1 MNETSS
7 KLQPEPHNSEQLLD
21 ALAKVLASITF
32 AEVFRLKK
40 FLEYV
45 VSETI
50 AGRGDRLKGFVIACE
65 VFGKED
71 PSDAQ
76 TTTVVRVE
84 AGRLRRRLKDYY
96 ESEGRND
103 PVRISIPKGHY
114 SASFSTAAK
123 ESTTHGPPR
132 APGAG
137 RQLLQQPG
145 VWILLVA
152 LLALFIFLAWKQWP
166 NSAAKSGVL
175 PNIRPTIAVMPFEN
189 LTGEDPDNSFATGL
203 TEDIVI
209 DLGSLSA
216 LDVISISSVL
226 PYRGHDVTPREIG
239 IQLGAG
245 YVLQGSV
252 RGLPPNLR
260 VTALLHE
267 TGTGLQLWAE
277 RFDRRLGDELALQ
290 KELARKVVSS
300 LSISLQEEDVSAFGR
315 LYTQNKEAWSL
326 YKQAMNLANPP
337 SDPARLKLAQ
347 QAFNQVIEMD
357 PDFAGGFAGSAYT
370 RAFMVFF
377 GHSQVPH
384 ADRQAAVE
392 LATRAREIDPSFGL
406 TFSALAF
413 IYMSERKFE
422 QALKMSAQAIRIQP
436 NDPYITVYHGFIA
449 AANSDFEGGIEY
461 AERALRL
468 DPLSSRTPYLNIFGL
483 LHFLAGNYPE
493 ARDALMRN
501 QDRGGPLGPG
511 TMQLLAVTYS
521 KMGEMAKAEITLKL
535 ADTMTP
541 GDHKKEAWLL
551 SAFKDP
557 ALPHKVLDEIE
568 TIRKGN
574 SAPH

>member
-1 MNETSS
+1 MTETSS

-21 ALAKVLASITF
+21 ALARVLASTTF

-50 AGRGDRLKGFVIACE
+50 AGRGDRLKGFVIACD

-96 ESEGRND
+96 DSEGRND
-103 PVRISIPKGHY
+103 PVRITIPKGAY
-114 SASFSTAAK
+114 SASFSNAPR

-137 RQLLQQPG
+137 RQLIQQPG
-145 VWILLVA
+145 IWVLLVF
-152 LLALFIFLAWKQWP
+152 LLALIVFSVWKFRP
-166 NSAAKSGVL
+166 DSAAEPDIL
-175 PNIRPTIAVMPFEN
+175 HNIRPTIAVLPFEN
-189 LTGEDPDNSFATGL
+189 MTGEDPDNSFAIGL

-226 PYRGHDVTPREIG
+226 PYRGHAVTPREIG

-252 RGLPPNLR
+252 RGMPPNLR
-260 VTALLHE
+260 VTARLHE
-267 TGTGLQLWAE
+267 TGSGRQLWAE
-277 RFDRRLGDELALQ
+277 RFDRQVGDELALQ
-290 KELARKVVSS
+290 KELARKVVTS
-300 LSISLQEEDVSAFGR
+300 LSISLQDDDVNAFGR
-315 LYTQNKEAWSL
+315 RYTQNREAWYL

-347 QAFNQVIEMD
+347 QAFNQVIGMD
-357 PDFAGGFAGSAYT
+357 PDFAGGYAGGAYT

-377 GHSQVPH
+377 GHSGTPL
-384 ADRQAAVE
+384 ADREAAMV
-392 LATRAREIDPSFGL
+392 LAARARDIDPSFGL

-413 IYMSERKFE
+413 IYLSQRKFDLALEMSEK
-422 QALKMSAQAIRIQP
+422 ANKIQP
-436 NDPYITVYHGFIA
+436 NAPYITVYHGFIA
-449 AANSDFEGGIEY
+449 AANSDLDGGIEY
-461 AERALRL
+461 AKHALRL
-468 DPLSSRTPYLNIFGL
+468 DPLSARTPYLNILGL

-493 ARDALMRN
+493 ALDALMRN
-501 QDRGGPLGPG
+501 QERGGPLGPG
-511 TMQLLAVTYS
+511 SMQFLAVTYS
-521 KMGEMAKAEITLKL
+521 KMGQMARAELTLKL

-541 GDHKKEAWLL
+541 EDYNWETWFL

-568 TIRKGN
+568 IIRERV

>member
-1 MNETSS
+1 MNETASN
-7 KLQPEPHNSEQLLD
+7 LQPGTHNSEQLLD
-21 ALAKVLASITF
+21 ALARVLASKTF

-45 VSETI
+45 VTETI
-50 AGRGDRLKGFVIACE
+50 AGRGDRLKGFVIACD
-65 VFGKED
+65 VFGKDD

-103 PVRISIPKGHY
+103 PIRISIPKGHY

-145 VWILLVA
+145 VWALLVV
-152 LLALFIFLAWKQWP
+152 LLVLFVFSAWKQWP
-166 NSAAKSGVL
+166 DSTAEPDIL
-175 PNIRPTIAVMPFEN
+175 LNIRPTIAVLPFEN
-189 LTGEDPDNSFATGL
+189 MTGEDPDNSFAIGL

-226 PYRGHDVTPREIG
+226 PYRGHAVTPRDIG
-239 IQLGAG
+239 IQLGAA

-252 RGLPPNLR
+252 RGMPPNLR
-260 VTALLHE
+260 VTARLHE
-267 TGTGLQLWAE
+267 TGSGRQLWAE
-277 RFDRRLGDELALQ
+277 RFDRRVGDELALQ
-290 KELARKVVSS
+290 KELARKVVTS
-300 LSISLQEEDVSAFGR
+300 LSINLQPEDINAFGR
-315 LYTQNKEAWSL
+315 RYTQNKEAWYL

-357 PDFAGGFAGSAYT
+357 PDFAGGYAGGAYT

-377 GHSQVPH
+377 RHSKAPH

-392 LATRAREIDPSFGL
+392 SAARARDIDPSFGL

-413 IYMSERKFE
+413 IYLSERKFE
-422 QALKMSAQAIRIQP
+422 LALEMSAQAIKIQP
-436 NDPYITVYHGFIA
+436 NDPYITVYHGFIT
-449 AANSDFEGGIEY
+449 AANSDLDGGIDY
-461 AERALRL
+461 AKRALRL
-468 DPLSSRTPYLNIFGL
+468 DPLSARTPYLNILGL

-493 ARDALMRN
+493 ALDAMMRN
-501 QDRGGPLGPG
+501 QERGGPHGPG
-511 TMQLLAVTYS
+511 SMQFLAVTYS
-521 KMGEMAKAEITLKL
+521 KMDEMAKAELTLKL

-541 GDHKKEAWLL
+541 GDYDWEAWFL

-568 TIRKGN
+568 IIREGN
-574 SAPH
+574 SASH

>member
-1 MNETSS
+1 MTETSS
-7 KLQPEPHNSEQLLD
+7 KLQPEPQNSEQLLD
-21 ALAKVLASITF
+21 ALARVLASNTF

-45 VSETI
+45 VTETI

-103 PVRISIPKGHY
+103 PIRISIPKGHY
-114 SASFSTAAK
+114 SASFFTAAK

-137 RQLLQQPG
+137 KQLLQKPG

-152 LLALFIFLAWKQWP
+152 LLTLFIFSTWKHWP
-166 NSAAKSGVL
+166 NSAAESGVL

-216 LDVISISSVL
+216 LDVISFSSVL

-252 RGLPPNLR
+252 RGMPPNLR
-260 VTALLHE
+260 ITARLHE
-267 TGTGLQLWAE
+267 TGTGRQLWAE
-277 RFDRRLGDELALQ
+277 RFDRRVGDELALQ
-290 KELARKVVSS
+290 KELARKVVTS
-300 LSISLQEEDVSAFGR
+300 LSISLQEEDVNAFGR
-315 LYTQNKEAWSL
+315 PYAQNKEAWYL

-357 PDFAGGFAGSAYT
+357 PDFAGGFAGGAYT

-377 GHSQVPH
+377 RHSKAPY

-413 IYMSERKFE
+413 IYLSERKFE
-422 QALKMSAQAIRIQP
+422 QALEMSLQAIKIQP
-436 NDPYITVYHGFIA
+436 NDPYVMVYHGFIA
-449 AANSDFEGGIEY
+449 AANSNLEGGIEHVK
-461 AERALRL
+461 RALRL
-468 DPLSSRTPYLNIFGL
+468 DPLSARTPYLNILGL

-493 ARDALMRN
+493 ALDAMMRN
-501 QDRGGPLGPG
+501 QERGGPLGPG
-511 TMQLLAVTYS
+511 TMHLLAVIYS
-521 KMGEMAKAEITLKL
+521 KKGEMAKAELTLKL
-535 ADTMTP
+535 ADTITSE
-541 GDHKKEAWLL
+541 DYNWEAWFL

-557 ALPHKVLDEIE
+557 TLPHKVLDEIE

-574 SAPH
+574 SASH

>member
-1 MNETSS
+1 MTETSS
-7 KLQPEPHNSEQLLD
+7 KLQPGPHNSEQLLD
-21 ALAKVLASITF
+21 ALARVLASKTF

-40 FLEYV
+40 FLDYV
-45 VSETI
+45 VSETV

-103 PVRISIPKGHY
+103 PVRISIPKGAY
-114 SASFSTAAK
+114 SASFSAAAR
-123 ESTTHGPPR
+123 ESTQHGPTR
-132 APGAG
+132 APGTV

-145 VWILLVA
+145 TWVLLAA
-152 LLALFIFLAWKQWP
+152 LLALLSIVVLKYRP
-166 NSAAKSGVL
+166 NSTTEPDILHGS
-175 PNIRPTIAVMPFEN
+175 RPTIAVMPFEN
-189 LTGEDPDNSFATGL
+189 MTGEDPDNSFAIGL

-209 DLGSLSA
+209 DLGSLST

-226 PYRGHDVTPREIG
+226 PYRGHAVSPREIG
-239 IQLGAG
+239 LKLGAG

-252 RGLPPNLR
+252 RGMPPNLR
-260 VTALLHE
+260 VTARLHE
-267 TGTGLQLWAE
+267 TATGRQLWAE
-277 RFDRRLGDELALQ
+277 RFDRQVADELALQ
-290 KELARKVVSS
+290 IELARKVVAS
-300 LSISLQEEDVSAFGR
+300 LSINLQDEDVNAFGR
-315 LYTQNKEAWSL
+315 RYTQNKEAWYL

-357 PDFAGGFAGSAYT
+357 PDFAGGFAGGAYT

-377 GHSQVPH
+377 RHSKASF

-406 TFSALAF
+406 TFSALSF
-413 IYMSERKFE
+413 IHLSERKFDL
-422 QALKMSAQAIRIQP
+422 AHKMSKQANKIQP
-436 NDPYITVYHGFIA
+436 NDPYITVYHGFIEA
-449 AANSDFEGGIEY
+449 TIGNLEGGIEL

-468 DPLSSRTPYLNIFGL
+468 DPLSARTPYLNILGL

-493 ARDALMRN
+493 ALDALMRN
-501 QDRGGPLGPG
+501 QERGGPLGPG
-511 TMQLLAVTYS
+511 TMQFLAVAYS
-521 KMGEMAKAEITLKL
+521 KMGEVARAEITLKL

-541 GDHKKEAWLL
+541 ESYNWEAWFL
-551 SAFKDP
+551 SAFKNP

-568 TIRKGN
+568 IIREGTTM
-574 SAPH
+574 

>member
-1 MNETSS
+1 MTETSS
-7 KLQPEPHNSEQLLD
+7 NLQPGSHNGEQLLD
-21 ALAKVLASITF
+21 ALARVLASNTF

-45 VSETI
+45 VTETI

-96 ESEGRND
+96 ESEGKND
-103 PVRISIPKGHY
+103 PIRISIPKGAY
-114 SASFSTAAK
+114 SASFATAARDP
-123 ESTTHGPPR
+123 TAQGPPR
-132 APGAG
+132 APGAS

-145 VWILLVA
+145 IWVLLVA
-152 LLALFIFLAWKQWP
+152 LLALLFYSAWKIRP
-166 NSAAKSGVL
+166 DSATDAGVL
-175 PNIRPTIAVMPFEN
+175 PDVRPTIAVMPFEN

-267 TGTGLQLWAE
+267 TGTGRQLWAE
-277 RFDRRLGDELALQ
+277 RFDRRVGDELALQ
-290 KELARKVVSS
+290 KELARKVVTS
-300 LSISLQEEDVSAFGR
+300 LSISLQDEDVNAFGR
-315 LYTQNKEAWSL
+315 RYTQNKEAWYL

-337 SDPARLKLAQ
+337 TDPARLKLAQ

-357 PDFAGGFAGSAYT
+357 PDFAGGFAGGAYT

-377 GHSQVPH
+377 RHSKAPH

-392 LATRAREIDPSFGL
+392 LAARARDIDPSFGL

-413 IYMSERKFE
+413 IYLSERKFE
-422 QALKMSAQAIRIQP
+422 LALEMSAQAIKIQP
-436 NDPYITVYHGFIA
+436 NDPYITVYHGFIT
-449 AANSDFEGGIEY
+449 AANNDPDGGIDY
-461 AERALRL
+461 AKRALRL
-468 DPLSSRTPYLNIFGL
+468 DPLSTRTPYLNILGL

-493 ARDALMRN
+493 ALAAMMRN
-501 QDRGGPLGPG
+501 QERGGPHGPG
-511 TMQLLAVTYS
+511 SMQFLAVTYS
-521 KMGEMAKAEITLKL
+521 KMDEMAKAELTLKL

-541 GDHKKEAWLL
+541 GD
-551 SAFKDP
+551 FNP
-557 ALPHKVLDEIE
+557 E
-568 TIRKGN
+568 TSGYHDTRGL
-574 SAPH
+574 